1 MTKAMVHD
9 NALETNIR
17 EEYHREFNKYKIIK
31 INEVY
36 YIVNMMEFRSIR
48 HLKIYTSKD

>member
-9 NALETNIR
+9 NALETNIW

-31 INEVY
+31 NKWSLLYSKYDGIQEHKTFEN
-36 YIVNMMEFRSIR
+36 
-48 HLKIYTSKD
+48 IYL